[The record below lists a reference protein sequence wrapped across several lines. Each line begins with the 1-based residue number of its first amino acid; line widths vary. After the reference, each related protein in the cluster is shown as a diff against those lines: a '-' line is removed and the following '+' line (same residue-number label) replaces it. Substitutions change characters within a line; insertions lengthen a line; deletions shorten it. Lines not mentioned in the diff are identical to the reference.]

1 MRRLVDLDVVRAQGQ
16 AQRVDVEAGGFGQ
29 RLDDDLVVLVARRVD
44 VEEMVEAGDVD
55 LPGCGAGVLEQLQH
69 GLEPGVL
76 DQPLPAHARRLQR
89 QAGERKDEIGR
100 AHVLNTVHNWQHQF
114 RPLVVKKK
122 NTNNKQKSKQK

>member
-55 LPGCGAGVLEQLQH
+55 LPGSGAGVLEQLQH

-76 DQPLPAHARRLQR
+76 DQPLPGTARRLQR
-89 QAGERKDEIGR
+89 PDGARKSTR
-100 AHVLNTVHNWQHQF
+100 LNSSQ
-114 RPLVVKKK
+114 
-122 NTNNKQKSKQK
+122 